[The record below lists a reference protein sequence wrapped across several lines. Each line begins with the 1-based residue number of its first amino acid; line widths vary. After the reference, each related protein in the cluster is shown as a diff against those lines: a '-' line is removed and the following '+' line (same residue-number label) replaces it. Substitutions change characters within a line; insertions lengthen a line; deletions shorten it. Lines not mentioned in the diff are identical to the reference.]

1 MADLIPVVVLAGGR
15 GIRIGGEK
23 PKLELGGI
31 SLLDH
36 ALAKARH
43 YSTVVAVS
51 IGSHGEDIECDAPV
65 LRDSMDIAGPVA
77 GLDASLQFA
86 ARIGAAYL
94 MIIPCDT
101 PLLPTDLLQRLVA
114 GIGSASA
121 ALPRHAGQL
130 HPASSLWRVDVAT
143 KSLPRNNSTGRR
155 SLWGFAE
162 TLGYAAVDL
171 PATAPDPF
179 LNINT
184 REALAE
190 AEHLLAT
197 RK

>member
-1 MADLIPVVVLAGGR
+1 MAELIPVIVLAGGR
-15 GIRIGGEK
+15 GTRIGGDK
-23 PKLELGGI
+23 PKLELGG
-31 SLLDH
+31 STLLDH
-36 ALAKARH
+36 ALVKARH
-43 YSTVVAVS
+43 YSTIVAVS
-51 IGSHGEDIECDAPV
+51 IGSRSEEIECDAAV
-65 LRDSMDIAGPVA
+65 LRDSMDIAGPIA
-77 GLDASLQFA
+77 GLDAALQFA
-86 ARIGAAYL
+86 ARIGAVHV

-101 PLLPTDLLQRLVA
+101 PFLPTDLLQKLYA
-114 GIGSASA
+114 GIGSAPA

-130 HPASSLWRVDVAT
+130 HPASSLWRLDVAT
-143 KSLPRNNSTGRR
+143 KSLPQYKSSGRR

-184 REALAE
+184 PEALVE
-190 AEHLLAT
+190 AEYLLAT

>member
-15 GIRIGGEK
+15 GTRIGGEK
-23 PKLELGGI
+23 PKLQLGGI

-43 YSTVVAVS
+43 YSTMVAVS
-51 IGSHGEDIECDAPV
+51 IGSHSEEIEYDAVV
-65 LRDSMDIAGPVA
+65 LRDSTDIAGPIA
-77 GLDASLQFA
+77 GLGAALQFA
-86 ARIGAAYL
+86 ARVGAVYV

-101 PLLPTDLLQRLVA
+101 PFLPTDLLQRLVA

-121 ALPRHAGQL
+121 ALPRHAGQI
-130 HPASSLWRVDVAT
+130 HPACSLWRVGVAT
-143 KSLPRNNSTGRR
+143 KSLLHYHSAGRR

-184 REALAE
+184 PETLAE

>member
-1 MADLIPVVVLAGGR
+1 MADLIPVAILAGGLGTR
-15 GIRIGGEK
+15 VGGEK
-23 PKLELGGI
+23 PKLQLGGI

-36 ALAKARH
+36 ALVKARH
-43 YSTVVAVS
+43 YSTMVAVS
-51 IGSHGEDIECDAPV
+51 IGSHGAEIECDAVV
-65 LRDSMDIAGPVA
+65 LRDSMDIAGPIA
-77 GLDASLQFA
+77 GLDAALQFA
-86 ARIGAAYL
+86 ARIGAVHV

-101 PLLPTDLLQRLVA
+101 PFLPTDLLQRLSS
-114 GIGSASA
+114 GIGSAAA

-143 KSLPRNNSTGRR
+143 KSLPQYNSTGRR

-162 TLGYAAVDL
+162 TLGYAAVDV
-171 PATAPDPF
+171 PTTAPDPF

-184 REALAE
+184 PEALAE

-197 RK
+197 CK